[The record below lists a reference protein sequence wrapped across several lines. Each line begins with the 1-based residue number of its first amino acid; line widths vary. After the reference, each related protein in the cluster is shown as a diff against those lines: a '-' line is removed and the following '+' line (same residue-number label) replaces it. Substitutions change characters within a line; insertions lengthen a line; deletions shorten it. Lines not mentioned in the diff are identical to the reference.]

1 MNTVILLENFPF
13 GSLRRS
19 FFLLLLFPLPPTF
32 PLLTALGYSL
42 QELLTSFH
50 IRGEVQAVNFLDL
63 EILRVS
69 FPFYKAYVSE

>member
-13 GSLRRS
+13 GNLRRS

-42 QELLTSFH
+42 QDLLTSFH
-50 IRGEVQAVNFLDL
+50 IGGEVEAVNVLNS
-63 EILRVS
+63 EILGGC
-69 FPFYKAYVSE
+69 FPFYKAYISE